1 MNEPMSNEDQIIL
14 DALERQRKQQMETL
28 RNGYRAM
35 ARFHAK
41 MYQAMRQLLEQEWT
55 QVMGAFAGR
64 DQIWPAYRASIGKES
79 ADDLTGEERIRAL
92 IEARPTWPWEQPE
105 D

>member
-1 MNEPMSNEDQIIL
+1 VNEPMSNKDQIIL

-28 RNGYRAM
+28 RNGYRAV
-35 ARFHAK
+35 AKFHAQ
-41 MYQAMRQLLEQEWT
+41 MYQATRQLLNEDWA

-64 DQIWPAYRASIGKES
+64 DEIWTQYAVLLDKSV
-79 ADDLTGEERIRAL
+79 DDLTDEERIRAL
-92 IEARPTWPWEQPE
+92 IEARPTWPWEHPE